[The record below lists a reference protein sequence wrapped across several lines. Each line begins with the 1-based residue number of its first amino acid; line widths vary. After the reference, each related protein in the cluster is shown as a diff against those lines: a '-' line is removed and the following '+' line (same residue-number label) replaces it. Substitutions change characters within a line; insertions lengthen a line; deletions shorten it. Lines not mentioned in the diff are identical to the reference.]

1 MVYFNKRPY
10 PRTSPL
16 FDPETD
22 DIMKQIRSS
31 QNVASIISFC
41 VGLAVGAGLTL
52 ILVGLFLR

>member
-22 DIMKQIRSS
+22 DIMKQVRAS
-31 QNVASIISFC
+31 QNVASIISFV
-41 VGLAVGAGLTL
+41 VGILIGAGLTL
-52 ILVGLFLR
+52 ILAGLFLR